1 MTKSMTG
8 FARVENE
15 SEVGHLAIELR
26 AVNHR
31 YLEISPR
38 MPEELRSFEGQLRST
53 IQKQLA
59 RGKIDCNIRFKTAR
73 SEAGL
78 TLDEDLIQALLK
90 TIDSVE
96 HKMSNPARNTALDFM
111 GWPGVIKEDK
121 PNQEATGKMLLTQ
134 LQSALNELIEMR
146 KAEGQRLEALILD
159 RLDQVA
165 DIVKKVQARLPI
177 VLDAV
182 REKLLGRFKSLE
194 IEADSGRLEQELAII
209 AQKLDVAEELD
220 RLLSHIEATRETL
233 ATDKPIGRKL
243 DFLMQEF
250 NREAN
255 TLSSKSGDAETTQA
269 AVNLKVLIEQM
280 REQVQN
286 IE

>member
-194 IEADSGRLEQELAII
+194 IEADSGRLEQELVII

>member
-15 SEVGHLAIELR
+15 SEAGHLTIELR

-38 MPEELRSFEGQLRST
+38 MPEELRSFEGQLRGA

-59 RGKIDCNIRFKTAR
+59 RGKIDCNIRFKAAR
-73 SEAGL
+73 SEGGL
-78 TLDEDLIQALLK
+78 SLDEGLIQALLK

-96 HKMSNPARNTALDFM
+96 HKMSNPARITALDFM

-121 PNQEATGKMLLTQ
+121 PDQEATGKMLLTQ

-146 KAEGQRLEALILD
+146 KAEGQRLETLILD

-165 DIVKKVQARLPI
+165 NIVKKVQARLPI

-182 REKLLGRFKSLE
+182 REKLLGRFNSLE
-194 IEADSGRLEQELAII
+194 IETDSGRLEQELVII

-269 AVNLKVLIEQM
+269 AVDMKVLIEQM

>member
-1 MTKSMTG
+1 M
-8 FARVENE
+8 R
-15 SEVGHLAIELR
+15 
-26 AVNHR
+26 
-31 YLEISPR
+31 
-38 MPEELRSFEGQLRST
+38 
-53 IQKQLA
+53 
-59 RGKIDCNIRFKTAR
+59 
-73 SEAGL
+73 
-78 TLDEDLIQALLK
+78 
-90 TIDSVE
+90 
-96 HKMSNPARNTALDFM
+96 
-111 GWPGVIKEDK
+111 WPGIIKEDK
-121 PNQEATGKMLLTQ
+121 PDQEATGKMLLTQ
-134 LQSALNELIEMR
+134 LQSALDELIEMR
-146 KAEGQRLEALILD
+146 KAEGQRLEALIMD

-165 DIVKKVQARLPI
+165 DIVNKVQARLPQ

-182 REKLLGRFKSLE
+182 REKLLGRFKSME
-194 IEADSGRLEQELAII
+194 IEADSGRLEQELVII

-233 ATDKPIGRKL
+233 ATDNPIGRKL

-269 AVNLKVLIEQM
+269 AVDLKVLIEQM

>member
-38 MPEELRSFEGQLRST
+38 MPEELRSFEGQLRGA

-59 RGKIDCNIRFKTAR
+59 RGKIDCNIRFKATQ
-73 SEAGL
+73 SDGGL
-78 TLDEDLIQALLK
+78 TLDEDVIQVLLK
-90 TIDSVE
+90 IIDAVE
-96 HKMSNPARNTALDFM
+96 HKMSNPARITALDFM
-111 GWPGVIKEDK
+111 GWPGVIKEGK
-121 PNQEATGKMLLTQ
+121 PDQKATGEILLAQ

-146 KAEGQRLEALILD
+146 KAEGQRLEILILD

-165 DIVKKVQARLPI
+165 IIVKKVQTRLPE
-177 VLDAV
+177 VLTAV
-182 REKLLGRFKSLE
+182 REKLLNRFNSLE
-194 IEADSGRLEQELAII
+194 IEADSGRLEQELVII

-233 ATDKPIGRKL
+233 ASNKPVGRKL

-255 TLSSKSGDAETTQA
+255 TLSSKSADAETTQA
-269 AVNLKVLIEQM
+269 AVELKVLIEQM

>member
-1 MTKSMTG
+1 
-8 FARVENE
+8 
-15 SEVGHLAIELR
+15 
-26 AVNHR
+26 
-31 YLEISPR
+31 
-38 MPEELRSFEGQLRST
+38 
-53 IQKQLA
+53 
-59 RGKIDCNIRFKTAR
+59 
-73 SEAGL
+73 
-78 TLDEDLIQALLK
+78 
-90 TIDSVE
+90 
-96 HKMSNPARNTALDFM
+96 
-111 GWPGVIKEDK
+111 
-121 PNQEATGKMLLTQ
+121 
-134 LQSALNELIEMR
+134 MR

-233 ATDKPIGRKL
+233 ATDNPIGRKL

-269 AVNLKVLIEQM
+269 AVDLKVLIEQM

>member
-121 PNQEATGKMLLTQ
+121 PDQEATGKMLLTQ

-194 IEADSGRLEQELAII
+194 IEADSGRLEQELVII

-233 ATDKPIGRKL
+233 ATDNPIGRKL

-269 AVNLKVLIEQM
+269 AVDLKVLIEQM

>member
-15 SEVGHLAIELR
+15 SEVGHLTIELR

-38 MPEELRSFEGQLRST
+38 MPEELRSFEGQLRGA

-59 RGKIDCNIRFKTAR
+59 RGKIDCNIRFKAAL
-73 SEAGL
+73 SDGGL
-78 TLDEDLIQALLK
+78 TLDEDLMRALLK

-96 HKMSNPARNTALDFM
+96 HKMSNPARITSLDFM

-121 PNQEATGKMLLTQ
+121 PDQKATGEILLAQ
-134 LQSALNELIEMR
+134 LQSALSELIEMR

-159 RLDQVA
+159 RLDQVVV
-165 DIVKKVQARLPI
+165 IVKQVQTRLPK
-177 VLDAV
+177 VLTAV
-182 REKLLGRFKSLE
+182 REKLLNRFNSLE
-194 IEADSGRLEQELAII
+194 IEADSDRLEQELVII

-233 ATDKPIGRKL
+233 ASDKPVGRKL

-255 TLSSKSGDAETTQA
+255 TLSSKSADAETTQA

>member
-38 MPEELRSFEGQLRST
+38 MPEELRSFEGQLRSA

-73 SEAGL
+73 PEGGL
-78 TLDEDLIQALLK
+78 TLDENLIQALLK
-90 TIDSVE
+90 TIDAVE
-96 HKMSNPARNTALDFM
+96 HKMSNPARITSLDFM
-111 GWPGVIKEDK
+111 GWPGVIREDK
-121 PNQEATGKMLLTQ
+121 PDQKAIGEILLTQ

-146 KAEGQRLEALILD
+146 KAEGQRLETLILE

-165 DIVKKVQARLPI
+165 VIVKQVQTRLPE
-177 VLDAV
+177 VLDSV
-182 REKLLGRFKSLE
+182 REKLLARFNSLE
-194 IEADSGRLEQELAII
+194 IEADSGRLEQELVII

-233 ATDKPIGRKL
+233 ASDKPVGRKL

-255 TLSSKSGDAETTQA
+255 TLSSKSADSETTQA

>member
-1 MTKSMTG
+1 
-8 FARVENE
+8 
-15 SEVGHLAIELR
+15 
-26 AVNHR
+26 
-31 YLEISPR
+31 
-38 MPEELRSFEGQLRST
+38 MPEELRSFEGQLRGV

-73 SEAGL
+73 SEGGL
-78 TLDEDLIQALLK
+78 TLDEGLLQALLK

-96 HKMSNPARNTALDFM
+96 HRMSNPARITALDFM

-121 PNQEATGKMLLTQ
+121 PDQEASGKMLLTQ

-146 KAEGQRLEALILD
+146 KAEGQRLETLILD

-165 DIVKKVQARLPI
+165 VIVKQIQTRLPE
-177 VLDAV
+177 VLTAV
-182 REKLLGRFKSLE
+182 REKLLSRFNSLE
-194 IEADSGRLEQELAII
+194 IEADSARLEQELAII

-220 RLLSHIEATRETL
+220 RLLTHIEATRETL
-233 ATDKPIGRKL
+233 AEDKPVGRKL

-255 TLSSKSGDAETTQA
+255 TLSSKSADSETTQA

>member
-182 REKLLGRFKSLE
+182 RVKLLGRFKSLE
-194 IEADSGRLEQELAII
+194 IEADSGRLEQELVII

-269 AVNLKVLIEQM
+269 AVDLKVLIEQM

>member
-194 IEADSGRLEQELAII
+194 IEADSGRLEQELVII

-269 AVNLKVLIEQM
+269 AVDLKVLIEQM

>member
-1 MTKSMTG
+1 MTNSMTG

-15 SEVGHLAIELR
+15 SEAGYLSIELR

-38 MPEELRSFEGQLRST
+38 MPEELRRLEGQLRGI
-53 IQKQLA
+53 IQKHLA
-59 RGKIDCNIRFKTAR
+59 RGKIDCNIRFKPSL
-73 SEAGL
+73 SEDGL
-78 TLDEDLIQALLK
+78 TLDENLTQALLK
-90 TIDSVE
+90 TIESVE
-96 HKMSNPARNTALDFM
+96 HKMSNAARITALDVM
-111 GWPGVIKEDK
+111 GWPGVVKENITDHK
-121 PNQEATGKMLLTQ
+121 IIGEIILTQ
-134 LQSALNELIEMR
+134 LQAALSELTKMR

-159 RLDQVA
+159 RLNQVSE
-165 DIVKKVQARLPI
+165 IIKKVQARLPE
-177 VLDAV
+177 VLATV
-182 REKLLGRFKSLE
+182 REKLLGRLDSLE
-194 IEADSGRLEQELAII
+194 MDADTHRLEQELAII

-220 RLLSHIEATRETL
+220 RLHSHIEATRETL
-233 ATDKPIGRKL
+233 AHNEPIGRKL

-255 TLSSKSGDAETTQA
+255 TLSSKSADTQTTQA
-269 AVNLKVLIEQM
+269 AVELKVLIEQM

>member
-38 MPEELRSFEGQLRST
+38 MPEELRSFEGQLRSA

-78 TLDEDLIQALLK
+78 SLDEDLIQALLK

-121 PNQEATGKMLLTQ
+121 PDQEATGKMLLTQ

-269 AVNLKVLIEQM
+269 AVDLKVLIEQM

>member
-8 FARVENE
+8 FARIENE
-15 SEVGHLAIELR
+15 SDVGHLAIELR

-38 MPEELRSFEGQLRST
+38 MPEELRSFEGQLRGV

-73 SEAGL
+73 SEGGL

-96 HKMSNPARNTALDFM
+96 HKMSNPARITALDFM

-121 PNQEATGKMLLTQ
+121 PDQEATGKMLLTQ

-146 KAEGQRLEALILD
+146 KAEGQRLETLILD

-165 DIVKKVQARLPI
+165 DIVKKVQTRLPE
-177 VLDAV
+177 VLEAM
-182 REKLLGRFKSLE
+182 REKLLGRFNSLE

-233 ATDKPIGRKL
+233 STDKPIGRKL

-255 TLSSKSGDAETTQA
+255 TLSSKSADAETTQA
-269 AVNLKVLIEQM
+269 AVDLKVLIEQM

>member
-8 FARVENE
+8 FARIENE
-15 SEVGHLAIELR
+15 SDVGHLAIELR

-38 MPEELRSFEGQLRST
+38 MPEELRSFEGQLRGV

-73 SEAGL
+73 SEGGL

-96 HKMSNPARNTALDFM
+96 HKMSNPARITALDFM

-121 PNQEATGKMLLTQ
+121 PDQEATGKMLLTQ

-146 KAEGQRLEALILD
+146 KAEGQRLETLILD

-165 DIVKKVQARLPI
+165 DIVKKVQTRLPE
-177 VLDAV
+177 VLEAM
-182 REKLLGRFKSLE
+182 REKLLGRFNSLE
-194 IEADSGRLEQELAII
+194 IEADSDRLEQELVII

-255 TLSSKSGDAETTQA
+255 TLSSKSADAETTQA
-269 AVNLKVLIEQM
+269 AVDLKVLIEQM

>member
-31 YLEISPR
+31 YHEISPR

-194 IEADSGRLEQELAII
+194 IEADSGRLEQELVII

>member
-1 MTKSMTG
+1 
-8 FARVENE
+8 
-15 SEVGHLAIELR
+15 
-26 AVNHR
+26 
-31 YLEISPR
+31 
-38 MPEELRSFEGQLRST
+38 MPEELGSFEGQLRST

-121 PNQEATGKMLLTQ
+121 PNQEATEKMLLTQ

-269 AVNLKVLIEQM
+269 AVDLKVLIEQM